1 MKIKYNKKENILLE
15 KYYNIVY
22 IIYKTVYLKL
32 NVLIYQMFVP
42 NWIEQK
48 EKRV

>member
-15 KYYNIVY
+15 KYYNIGY